1 MNVFAQI
8 QNLCEERG
16 IKIRQLEQQSG
27 IGNGVIAKWK
37 KSSPQVDSLSKVAKY
52 FNVSLD
58 YLAERTD
65 VKNFDNYSEQA
76 ENEVQ
81 ELEVLVKSLLNEL
94 GKQNLTFN
102 NKPIS
107 TDMAEIVKNML
118 ISNLEVWTLMNQQKS
133 GRIRKGTMTSK

>member
-65 VKNFDNYSEQA
+65 VKNFDSCSDQEK
-76 ENEVQ
+76 NEVQ
-81 ELEVLVKSLLNEL
+81 ELEIFVKNLLNEL
-94 GKQNLTFN
+94 DRQNLTFN
-102 NKPIS
+102 NKPID
-107 TDMAEIVKNML
+107 TDMAEVVKRML
-118 ISNLEVWTLMNQQKS
+118 TSNLEIWTLMNQQKS
-133 GRIRKGTMTSK
+133 EKD